1 MYTLIT
7 AANSAQAYRLKT
19 RLGADNIVLGDY
31 LDLPDIMVRSG
42 KMLRL
47 PDPHNPS
54 YPHQMLALCLDKNI
68 SQVHV
73 LRKEEAGQLL
83 NAKTLF
89 SEYGIGILAA
99 DDPL

>member
-7 AANSAQAYRLKT
+7 AANSAQAYHLKT

-54 YPHQMLALCLDKNI
+54 YTHQMLALCLDKNI
-68 SQVHV
+68 NTIYV
-73 LRKEEAGQLL
+73 LREEESVQLL

-89 SEYGIGILAA
+89 SEYGIGILAV